1 MAMMHAYGKC
11 ARCGEEGALWRKTV
25 RRFWLAWLFG
35 LKAQKTIY
43 VCDECDSLF
52 AEDDDVSYSEGEQP
66 VILIDKTQPPK
77 NED

>member
-43 VCDECDSLF
+43 VCDECDSIF
-52 AEDDDVSYSEGEQP
+52 AEAEG
-66 VILIDKTQPPK
+66 
-77 NED
+77 

>member
-1 MAMMHAYGKC
+1 MMHAYGKC

-25 RRFWLAWLFG
+25 RRLWLAWLFG

-52 AEDDDVSYSEGEQP
+52 AEAGVEDGTTETHKSAEGGP
-66 VILIDKTQPPK
+66 
-77 NED
+77 